1 MLSLLSPRG
10 EQARAAALARSGVL
24 LGCLLCLAAAQ
35 SPQAAESRPA
45 ANISAAQI
53 VARNIAARG
62 GEHAWHAVQTLSLSG
77 KLEAGN
83 GDSIARAQAIAHRET
98 RPGRHGQAAGQAADD
113 KTPASPQVELP
124 FKLEMKRPHNSR
136 LEIEF
141 AGKTAVQVY
150 DGKSGWKLR
159 PYLNRNDAEPF
170 TAEEAKLETAK
181 ADLDG
186 PLVDYAVKGT
196 KIQLDGVE
204 RVAGHDAY
212 KLKLTL
218 KNGDVQHVWID
229 AQSFLDV
236 KLEGIP
242 RRMDGKMH
250 NVWVYQSDFRS
261 VQGLLIPFVYE
272 SAVDG
277 YPQTHKMTVQNAIVN
292 APMDDSRFGKPQPLV
307 AQGSPRTAHS
317 GN

>member
-1 MLSLLSPRG
+1 MLSPIPSRG
-10 EQARAAALARSGVL
+10 DQDRAITRSGAL
-24 LGCLLCLAAAQ
+24 LGCLLCFAALQ
-35 SPQAAESRPA
+35 SSRAAESHPA
-45 ANISAAQI
+45 ANLSATEI
-53 VARNIAARG
+53 VARNVAARG

-83 GDSIARAQAIAHRET
+83 GDSIARAQAIARREAH
-98 RPGRHGQAAGQAADD
+98 GKHGQGAGQAADD
-113 KTPASPQVELP
+113 KTVTTPQVELP
-124 FKLEMKRPHNSR
+124 FKLEMKRPHSSR

-141 AGKTAVQVY
+141 AGKTSVQVY

-170 TAEEAKLETAK
+170 TAEEAKLEAAK

-186 PLVDYAVKGT
+186 PLVDYSAKGT

-204 RVAGHDAY
+204 RVEGHDAY

-229 AQSFLDV
+229 SQSFLDV
-236 KLEGIP
+236 KVEGIP
-242 RRMDGKMH
+242 RKMDGKMH
-250 NVWVYQSDFRS
+250 SVWVYQRDFRS

-277 YPQTHKMTVQNAIVN
+277 YPQTHKMTIQNAVVN
-292 APMDDSRFGKPQPLV
+292 STLDDARFGKPQ
-307 AQGSPRTAHS
+307 A
-317 GN
+317 